1 MITKTTMAAG
11 FAILATASV
20 AIAAPAMNTGMN
32 TGMKHQAGPMTL
44 KDAQERS
51 DKMFARMDANSDGKI
66 DQADREARRAER
78 FARLDTDKDGQISEA
93 EYAAKHARHGMRGDQ
108 ANAAGANT
116 AGAKPAGDH
125 ARHRGHGMRG
135 MGMGGGMIAAMA
147 DTNKDGAITRAE
159 FDAGVKAH
167 FARMD
172 ANADGMVSVEERKAA
187 HEQMRAKFKAA
198 RDAKTA
204 N

>member
-1 MITKTTMAAG
+1 MAAG

-20 AIAAPAMNTGMN
+20 AIAAPAMNA
-32 TGMKHQAGPMTL
+32 GMKHQAGPMTL

-66 DQADREARRAER
+66 DQADREARRAQR

-93 EYAAKHARHGMRGDQ
+93 EYAAKHARHGER
-108 ANAAGANT
+108 ANA

-147 DTNKDGAITRAE
+147 DTNNDGAITRAE
-159 FDAGVKAH
+159 FDAGVKSR

-172 ANADGMVSVEERKAA
+172 ANGDGTVSVEERKAA
-187 HEQMRAKFKAA
+187 HEQMRATAKAA
-198 RDAKTA
+198 RGANTA